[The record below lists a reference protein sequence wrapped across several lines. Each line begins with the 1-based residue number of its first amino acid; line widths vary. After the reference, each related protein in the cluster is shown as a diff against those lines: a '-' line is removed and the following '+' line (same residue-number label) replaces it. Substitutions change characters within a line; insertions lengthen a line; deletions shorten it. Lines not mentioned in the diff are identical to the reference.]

1 MNGEVATELSQ
12 GEMDFCMR
20 REFGELSERL
30 FLTSLQCLMM
40 LAALRGLDSP
50 FRETQVYLAK
60 TGGPL
65 LCARP
70 LPGPTWHPAWHIPS
84 KICPE
89 KNLQQPCVLFHHRI
103 EEVKGFRAIR
113 LEKMEKYEK
122 ENCGG
127 FRLIYPTLNSEK
139 YDKFFQ
145 DNNSLFQNTV
155 TSRAREVYAR

>member
-89 KNLQQPCVLFHHRI
+89 KKSTAALCSVPPQDRGSQRLPGHSVGENG
-103 EEVKGFRAIR
+103 EVREGKLWGVPSD
-113 LEKMEKYEK
+113 LSY
-122 ENCGG
+122 
-127 FRLIYPTLNSEK
+127 SE
-139 YDKFFQ
+139 FG
-145 DNNSLFQNTV
+145 
-155 TSRAREVYAR
+155 EV